1 VEDFNGWEEDE
12 PKMDKMAVF
21 RIVWVACVLVGIV
34 LFFGSLMF

>member
-12 PKMDKMAVF
+12 PKINKMEVF
-21 RIVWVACVLVGIV
+21 RIVWVACVFISIV